1 MKKVEN
7 RRQEKVFMPAAA
19 SDIKDVLE
27 RKIEELSRHLAEEK
41 QVSRREKIHVAR
53 LHRELAR
60 FKGDKEVKEKDNIL
74 KDLERERMLR
84 ADAEKKLRELTIETD
99 QSQSRLRHIQ
109 TEFQNME
116 QAVSQMMQFKSKIDQ
131 LKHEKSSL
139 SMQYEN
145 NLQKYN
151 SHISS
156 LEREN
161 IMLLNDVKKFE
172 QQMSN
177 GTDQE
182 RTKLLLERLKML
194 EAENSS
200 LVLEN
205 EQQRQQYEKCLD
217 EIANQVVQALL
228 AQKALREECVKLQT
242 RVQDLELQNKE
253 LNCLFQ
259 QKVKYSSDTVLQSLP
274 PSQTVSTSTLCE
286 STGYYNSVCS
296 LPPSSSVSVETMHIT
311 STSHS
316 IVQSTALIHHPS
328 TSTDSLHSSDNAFE
342 DCNTL
347 TSKKCNSTN
356 CGTNCDNGQCRTKIE
371 TEFPATN
378 SSPKMKHVSI
388 VERASEKAKQR
399 SSSTSSLNTTSKIRT
414 FRSNSTNASLGKSK
428 IVPPGVISQ
437 SSSNVSS
444 NQIETTVQINQS
456 DSSAKRRSLSQPDH
470 INKTVTNVNQS
481 KTGSKPSRTE
491 LSKSSSKL
499 NSKLQKSS
507 SSSSIPTKKTSK
519 SQSSLPQSSGSQ
531 SRLPQKKTDQ
541 DSGRKNSGQITH
553 GSSNSRVPK
562 TVSSIKTQGS
572 SISKLNQTSTQS
584 DINTRQRE
592 VTPTNNQPARVPS
605 FPNGQYF
612 YDYSDEDSDIN
623 RPISGCSNG
632 STISINEIL
641 DDDDDTDTLL
651 DADFTAEKF
660 AFFETPQFMQAE
672 VKKKEKAR
680 KKKEKSIF
688 SSLRGKPDIVKDT
701 EYSEKKN
708 KIKSPRS
715 HRRRSL
721 PHSNKTKQPN
731 RPSSLVLNSK
741 DKNNMKHGYSS
752 SSLSSS
758 ESDENWSPQFARQ
771 YQLKLYKVHN
781 KSGSSESGSMSG
793 SLSEKTQMKSSQEL
807 TPTASEKSFGS
818 QTEAR
823 DKDIYREVIVVKN
836 IDNSNVGSQNRKRGP
851 PPPIPKKP
859 PIAGRR
865 SPGIIMG
872 IQSPGLRNK
881 TLSTN
886 QELSLLKPHE
896 FKTGVFDNVDT
907 IQSVNVVT
915 EQTVNQTHKY
925 MSSDSS
931 FESVKNDKVERSGS
945 KDDGYSTMSSD
956 IQPEM
961 LEKFSDSSLKR
972 DAVFRNDFQVR
983 NDMTVMHVMDSS
995 HKFVSCGT
1003 SPLETTAVNSHSLNF
1018 SPKRSSPNMQD
1029 KNIGHNSLGRVK
1041 AMKQMFEA
1049 ECQKQ
1054 NDNCKRFP
1062 LRKSFSVDSKLGHN
1076 EKTLNRRSLGDD
1088 VQLNVTEIDESESRN
1103 RSSSWGNKSHHVT
1116 DSLHQNDT
1124 TNLLDKDNKCSQNKK
1139 QIDERA
1145 NAKEQDHYVS
1155 KLDHVTL
1162 SSDHVTSTSR
1172 SHMTSDRNSIYHML
1186 NNSEENFLS
1195 DIPEEKEDYGEMSG
1209 ASNEKLLDFPVR
1221 KQISKKDQI
1230 SNLQLFETSTTK
1242 HYWSSTLGLCR
1253 FLSDSDLEK
1262 ISKKQSVDDFKD
1274 IGNISSGKA
1283 LERSVSLSSLNTKT
1297 EILAN
1302 MKLAPTLRRSC
1313 RQSLINE
1320 INVNDRV
1327 QDIVKEHILKQLA
1340 HSVDSESDDDLQN
1353 YSFDQLLAKKQRQ
1366 NYLAQSFESKFNQPA
1381 PFKNQCDFPEEPFS
1395 SNYHEKES
1403 TFSSNEERGED
1414 KGRQSSKESSPMV
1427 EKPSK
1432 FRSDYYSLC
1441 MVGSNRSLFS
1451 GSNEGESDQIL
1462 IDEPQC
1468 VNCKDPSNC
1477 RQCTKAKNTEEFDEI
1492 SRQLQSL
1499 SKTVNALQQS
1509 LTGVDSCDSDAESN
1523 EDHSHM
1529 FISPNSD
1536 FHGDGYQWVEDDE
1549 FYLTPCGGE
1558 LIMGASPFSDT
1569 GACAEWI
1576 NEYAD
1581 DTSCNDEFEFYGNF
1595 ADESIDN
1602 RQFQAPIKEEGEIK
1616 KYEESRT
1623 VTPPQSK
1630 SPIQRGN
1637 NDPQPCDSYSRQKAL
1652 KKLRGEGHVRHHSDG
1667 HLSKI
1672 NNESKSNGTEER
1684 IGSIYRSR
1692 ERTEDSKMSDPQ
1704 VRAAMLD
1711 AMVHLSG
1718 ASMDSLDDNIG
1729 VDHVMCSRLLGG
1741 DKGPVRSTG
1750 TRSAVDLSQ
1759 FFVRYGE
1766 PEEEAVAAFDFL
1778 DEIPADPLQQQM
1790 TGLTISQSNTVS
1802 QCPQTELTNKGP
1814 ENKSLP
1820 VQEQKHLESAN
1831 SQTKEEKCQ
1840 DVKGNTENKS
1850 KLQKPEKKFFNFS
1863 RSKSTKSTDNSK
1875 EKESK
1880 LPKKVKTKELKEKD
1894 KDTPKEKSKIP
1905 KFRSSSN
1912 EQKVSKQL
1920 SVKTMQDNSIKSSSL
1935 RHFNSGSHEHVLS
1948 LKTNNRIVDKL

>member
-7 RRQEKVFMPAAA
+7 RRQEKVFVPAAT

-99 QSQSRLRHIQ
+99 QSHSRLRHIQ

-242 RVQDLELQNKE
+242 RVQDLEFQNKE

-296 LPPSSSVSVETMHIT
+296 LPPSSSVETMHIT

-316 IVQSTALIHHPS
+316 IVQSTALMHHPS
-328 TSTDSLHSSDNAFE
+328 TSTDSLPSSDNAFE

-347 TSKKCNSTN
+347 TNTKCNSPN
-356 CGTNCDNGQCRTKIE
+356 CGTNCDNRKCRTKIE

-378 SSPKMKHVSI
+378 SSPKMKHVSV

-399 SSSTSSLNTTSKIRT
+399 SSSTSSLNTGSKIRT
-414 FRSNSTNASLGKSK
+414 YRSNSTNASLGKSK
-428 IVPPGVISQ
+428 IVPPGKISQ
-437 SSSNVSS
+437 SSSNVSAS
-444 NQIETTVQINQS
+444 QIETTVQINQS
-456 DSSAKRRSLSQPDH
+456 DSSVKRRSLSQPDH

-481 KTGSKPSRTE
+481 KTGTKPTRTE

-519 SQSSLPQSSGSQ
+519 SQSSLPQSTGSQ
-531 SRLPQKKTDQ
+531 SRLPQKKTEQ
-541 DSGRKNSGQITH
+541 DSGRKNSGQLTH
-553 GSSNSRVPK
+553 GNSNSRVPK
-562 TVSSIKTQGS
+562 TVPSTKTQGS
-572 SISKLNQTSTQS
+572 SVSKLNQTSTQS
-584 DINTRQRE
+584 DINTKLRE

-672 VKKKEKAR
+672 EKKKEKAR

-701 EYSEKKN
+701 EYSEQKN

-715 HRRRSL
+715 HRRRSSL

-771 YQLKLYKVHN
+771 YQLKLYKARN

-793 SLSEKTQMKSSQEL
+793 SLSEKTQLKSSQEL
-807 TPTASEKSFGS
+807 TPTVSEKSFGS
-818 QTEAR
+818 QTDAR

-836 IDNSNVGSQNRKRGP
+836 IDNSNVNSLNRKRGP

-881 TLSTN
+881 TLSTH
-886 QELSLLKPHE
+886 QELSLLRPHE
-896 FKTGVFDNVDT
+896 FKTGVFDNVDA
-907 IQSVNVVT
+907 IHSVSVIA

-931 FESVKNDKVERSGS
+931 FESVKNEKVERSGS

-972 DAVFRNDFQVR
+972 DAIFRNDFQVR
-983 NDMTVMHVMDSS
+983 NDMTVMHVTDSS
-995 HKFVSCGT
+995 HKFVNCGT
-1003 SPLETTAVNSHSLNF
+1003 SPLDTSAVNSN

-1029 KNIGHNSLGRVK
+1029 KSGGYNSLGRVK

-1054 NDNCKRFP
+1054 NDTCKRFP

-1088 VQLNVTEIDESESRN
+1088 VQLNVTEIDETESRN
-1103 RSSSWGNKSHHVT
+1103 RSSSWENKSDHVT
-1116 DSLHQNDT
+1116 NSLHHNDT
-1124 TNLLDKDNKCSQNKK
+1124 ADVLDKDNKYSQKK
-1139 QIDERA
+1139 QQIEERT

-1162 SSDHVTSTSR
+1162 TSDHVTSSSR

-1186 NNSEENFLS
+1186 NDSEENFLS

-1221 KQISKKDQI
+1221 KTISKKDQI

-1262 ISKKQSVDDFKD
+1262 ISKRQSVDDFKD

-1283 LERSVSLSSLNTKT
+1283 LERSVSLSGLNTKT

-1340 HSVDSESDDDLQN
+1340 NSVDSESDDDLQN

-1381 PFKNQCDFPEEPFS
+1381 PFKNQCDFPEDSFS
-1395 SNYHEKES
+1395 SNYHENEA
-1403 TFSSNEERGED
+1403 TFSSNEEREE
-1414 KGRQSSKESSPMV
+1414 KGRQSSKESSPMG

-1595 ADESIDN
+1595 ADEKIDV
-1602 RQFQAPIKEEGEIK
+1602 RQFQAPIKEEEEIH

-1623 VTPPQSK
+1623 VTPPESK
-1630 SPIQRGN
+1630 SPIQRGKN
-1637 NDPQPCDSYSRQKAL
+1637 GPQPCDSYSKQKAL

-1672 NNESKSNGTEER
+1672 NHESKANGTEER

-1692 ERTEDSKMSDPQ
+1692 ETTEDNKMSDPQ

-1814 ENKSLP
+1814 EDNSPP
-1820 VQEQKHLESAN
+1820 VQEPKQLESEN
-1831 SQTKEEKCQ
+1831 SQTKKEKCE
-1840 DVKGNTENKS
+1840 DVKGNTDNKS
-1850 KLQKPEKKFFNFS
+1850 KLQKPEKKFFNFT

-1875 EKESK
+1875 ERDSK
-1880 LPKKVKTKELKEKD
+1880 LPKKVKSKEIKEKD
-1894 KDTPKEKSKIP
+1894 KETPKEKSKIP
-1905 KFRSSSN
+1905 KFRSSSS
-1912 EQKVSKQL
+1912 ERKVSKQF
-1920 SVKTMQDNSIKSSSL
+1920 SVKTMPENSIKSTGL
-1935 RHFNSGSHEHVLS
+1935 KHFNSGSQEHVLS

>member
-1 MKKVEN
+1 MS
-7 RRQEKVFMPAAA
+7 RRRREESLKRVTFTNCD
-19 SDIKDVLE
+19 SDSSTDSSIEYEDVLE

-296 LPPSSSVSVETMHIT
+296 LPPSSSVSVETM
-311 STSHS
+311 
-316 IVQSTALIHHPS
+316 
-328 TSTDSLHSSDNAFE
+328 AFE

>member
-1 MKKVEN
+1 MCNVVKLRNLVLDMVVTIAMFCKLAS
-7 RRQEKVFMPAAA
+7 VF
-19 SDIKDVLE
+19 VLG
-27 RKIEELSRHLAEEK
+27 
-41 QVSRREKIHVAR
+41 V
-53 LHRELAR
+53 
-60 FKGDKEVKEKDNIL
+60 KDNIL

-286 STGYYNSVCS
+286 STGYYNSICS
-296 LPPSSSVSVETMHIT
+296 LPPSSSVSVETM
-311 STSHS
+311 
-316 IVQSTALIHHPS
+316 
-328 TSTDSLHSSDNAFE
+328 AFE

-347 TSKKCNSTN
+347 TSKKCNSPN
-356 CGTNCDNGQCRTKIE
+356 CGTNCDNGKCRTKIE

-399 SSSTSSLNTTSKIRT
+399 SSSTSSLNTASKIRT

-437 SSSNVSS
+437 SSSNVSA
-444 NQIETTVQINQS
+444 NQIETSVQINQS

-481 KTGSKPSRTE
+481 KTGSKPTRTE

-519 SQSSLPQSSGSQ
+519 SQSLLPQSSGSQ
-531 SRLPQKKTDQ
+531 SRLPHKKTEQ
-541 DSGRKNSGQITH
+541 DSGRKNSGQLTH

-562 TVSSIKTQGS
+562 TVPSIKTQGS

-623 RPISGCSNG
+623 RPVSGCSNG

-701 EYSEKKN
+701 EYSEQKN

-715 HRRRSL
+715 HRRRSSL

-771 YQLKLYKVHN
+771 YQLKLYKARN

-907 IQSVNVVT
+907 IHSVNVVT
-915 EQTVNQTHKY
+915 EQTVNQTPKY

-972 DAVFRNDFQVR
+972 DAVLRNDFQVR

-1003 SPLETTAVNSHSLNF
+1003 SPLETPAVNSHSLNL
-1018 SPKRSSPNMQD
+1018 SPKRSAPNMQD

-1041 AMKQMFEA
+1041 AMKQI
-1049 ECQKQ
+1049 
-1054 NDNCKRFP
+1054 
-1062 LRKSFSVDSKLGHN
+1062 KLGHN

-1088 VQLNVTEIDESESRN
+1088 VQLNVTEIESESRN
-1103 RSSSWGNKSHHVT
+1103 CSSSWGNKSHHMT

-1124 TNLLDKDNKCSQNKK
+1124 TDLLDKDNKCSQNKQ

-1155 KLDHVTL
+1155 KLDHVNL

-1221 KQISKKDQI
+1221 KQISKKEQI

-1381 PFKNQCDFPEEPFS
+1381 PFRNQCDFPEEPFS

-1403 TFSSNEERGED
+1403 TFSSNEERE
-1414 KGRQSSKESSPMV
+1414 
-1427 EKPSK
+1427 EKIRVDNPVK
-1432 FRSDYYSLC
+1432 NLVQWWKSLQR
-1441 MVGSNRSLFS
+1441 SNRSLFS

-1602 RQFQAPIKEEGEIK
+1602 SQFQAPIKEEGEIQ

-1630 SPIQRGN
+1630 SQIQRGK
-1637 NDPQPCDSYSRQKAL
+1637 NDPQPCDSYSKQKAL
-1652 KKLRGEGHVRHHSDG
+1652 KKLRGEGQVRHHSDG

-1672 NNESKSNGTEER
+1672 NNESKANGTEER

-1790 TGLTISQSNTVS
+1790 AGLTISQSNTVS
-1802 QCPQTELTNKGP
+1802 QCPQSELTNKGP

-1831 SQTKEEKCQ
+1831 SQTKEEKYQ

-1850 KLQKPEKKFFNFS
+1850 KLQKPEKKFFNFT

-1880 LPKKVKTKELKEKD
+1880 LPKKVKTKEVKEKD

-1905 KFRSSSN
+1905 KFRSSSS

-1935 RHFNSGSHEHVLS
+1935 KHFNSGSHEHVLS